1 MEHPIFRKKSL
12 ERIAAPEALNDY
24 LHVTGPA
31 VWLILC
37 AVILL
42 LAGLLIWSSSASIDS
57 FATGTAHVEN
67 GSMYVY
73 FDNAGA
79 AQNIEPGMTVIVG
92 DTKSTVS
99 SIGSDAKGTPFAHA
113 YTDLADGD
121 YSARIFLRS
130 TQLLS
135 LLFN

>member
-42 LAGLLIWSSSASIDS
+42 HAGLLVWSSSAR
-57 FATGTAHVEN
+57 
-67 GSMYVY
+67 
-73 FDNAGA
+73 GA
-79 AQNIEPGMTVIVG
+79 RSV
-92 DTKSTVS
+92 ST
-99 SIGSDAKGTPFAHA
+99 
-113 YTDLADGD
+113 
-121 YSARIFLRS
+121 
-130 TQLLS
+130 
-135 LLFN
+135 